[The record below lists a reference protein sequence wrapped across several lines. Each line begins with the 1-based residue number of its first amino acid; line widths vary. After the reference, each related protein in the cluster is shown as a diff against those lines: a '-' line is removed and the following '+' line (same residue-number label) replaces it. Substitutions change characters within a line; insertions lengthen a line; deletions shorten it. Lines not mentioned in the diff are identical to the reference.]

1 MPTYV
6 YYCKT
11 CGKDTECVHSIDYD
25 NVINCVTCND
35 VMIRKPSF
43 GSVSFIGDGWASKDK

>member
-11 CGKDTECVHSIDYD
+11 CGKDTERTHSIDYD
-25 NVINCVTCND
+25 NVVNCVTCND

-43 GSVSFIGDGWASKDK
+43 GSVSFIGEGWASKE